1 MEQLQSYAWEME
13 GKTRMQYLT
22 LTPLD
27 KKISFGKNQ
36 MKPYSAAHKENIH
49 RY

>member
-1 MEQLQSYAWEME
+1 MEQLLSYTWEME

-22 LTPLD
+22 LAPLH

-36 MKPYSAAHKENIH
+36 MKPYSAAHKENIN
-49 RY
+49 RC